1 MSDVGSFYAST
12 REVVVTD
19 AVNAATAGNM
29 GALITAGNS
38 TSGAAMDIV
47 NMGKISADKVV
58 LEGEN
63 IRLLN
68 SADITA
74 PNGVTV
80 RADEGYIHV
89 GSANGT
95 GGAGYVSE
103 NLTASGAVVPV
114 EQFTL
119 VDSTNWNTT
128 LGTGAAV
135 SGNYMLSE
143 DIDASA
149 ISGFKNVASF
159 TGKIDGNFYAVKN
172 ITNGTSGLFTST
184 NNATIVNM
192 GVKDS
197 TFSASGGDTGAFIQ
211 TAVDTTL
218 INVYNDNS
226 NITDAS
232 DYSAGL
238 VGFANGIT
246 IKSSYSTGNV
256 SYGNSAAGVGIVGYL
271 NGGTNNEVTDS
282 YSTGSTFNG
291 LISGGSN
298 AASIT
303 FDRTFSKG
311 TAFSDNY
318 KKATVKNSVVIGN
331 GQYRVAGNTGIE
343 GDKTGTIDLTKLTGI
358 TNLVANNGTTSDS
371 QLWSTVKDI
380 TNTGG
385 LQHSGTKLVRP
396 TWRIYEGQSAPIL
409 TAFTQGIKTT
419 SYNYEYF
426 DSNNAIDTAAAKYNN
441 GANNGQD
448 MTPYTYGTTLDGLV
462 YNGDTLKIV
471 DSSGNAAT
479 SNATTK
485 VINDAGTV
493 FKKAA
498 NSTSTVDASHV
509 FYNDAGQH
517 DATYTPPTGTQT
529 TGTQNKLAFIWSD
542 QKGYDLVGNNIS
554 IAPRQVTLTNN
565 LSGQTIVKEYDGSYD
580 AAKYVPNLFNGSSTT
595 SSGVLPVD
603 SGSIK
608 VGFDPNS
615 NPTATF
621 VNRGGTTPD
630 ANVGADKQ
638 VLINGKLLLT
648 DGSGN
653 AYTGHNYVIVNSSGN
668 PASSVSLNT
677 TVPAAIYQRQLKV
690 SFNGTGIT
698 KTYDKDEFVKDSNGN
713 LRSFSQSDFTL
724 DTTNVVSGDSVS
736 LVVAANNSP
745 KYVDKTTGQV
755 QVNVGTHD
763 VEVGGVTL
771 TGGTESKNYTLVDAS
786 GTPVYSELGIVTGV
800 NQQGNPIGTGT
811 GGGTFY
817 TTGDITL
824 RSLGDTGYK
833 WFKTTTSGTPNYLTA
848 TKEYD
853 GKSDY
858 ADPGTFYV
866 SNAGSSSSSATTG
879 MVAGDNLDFQVTAA
893 EFTNDSTNVNS
904 TAVRD
909 ANTTTTPQGVRY
921 TVTVSG
927 SAAGNYTFDS
937 AAAIAAGTAT
947 ALSNGGTAKVMGEGN
962 ITPRTIHVTTPQGKV
977 ADKTYDGDA
986 LVKDA
991 NGNTTFDLTSGYLTY
1006 ANTNTYQQL
1015 VSGDG
1020 SKIDIT
1026 GLYQAGNGY
1035 ADKDVNYDATN
1046 AANPVLQKDIV
1057 YTAKIMQNGVVSPNY
1072 VFNIS
1077 GSNQATFNGKG
1088 TINPVQL
1095 GAITFNSVSKTYDGS
1110 AAVTNTKNTTA
1121 PQYTDDQIKINTP
1134 TGIIS
1139 GETIS
1144 DVFHVDSNGNLDSTG
1159 AALLA
1164 NGSFTANYGDL
1175 GSNGFTLNA
1184 NVKRDPQNLS
1194 NILARD
1200 VEYVGISNLM
1210 KNHNYV
1216 LPSATAASD
1225 KVYGSGTI
1233 NPFLVTDKSWI
1244 KLDRNSTPITKTYDG
1259 NDSIANPMNYLN
1271 TTGNN
1276 KANATVT
1283 TPAGK
1288 VLPGLASTVAG
1299 AKYSDK
1305 HSNNNAVQ
1313 NVIYTVDFVESGNYG
1328 IDSSLKNAQGQVE
1341 LTLVGDGVIT
1351 QKHIIATTPKD
1362 PNVTKTY
1369 DATDTISKTGNALV
1383 DISSGILSVDQ
1394 SRVTNGT
1401 TAKYVANASG
1411 AAADASTTSGDKTVE
1426 YTLALLG
1433 DTYQDYLLDDGNG
1446 NTTIT
1451 GAGTINKRNLV
1462 ISGNTNHHKAYDG
1475 TAKVTD
1481 MPTSLSGFTFGD
1493 AQDTT
1498 VLNRDNFDITKVSG
1512 LYGSGTTDASFGT
1525 QTNVGSWDVQYSGF
1539 FTALGSKAKNYT
1551 INGTSYSSTGST
1563 GTAYGH
1569 GKIDP
1574 ATFVGQF
1581 IFKLNGGITQTYSG
1595 SADVGQ
1601 FESNTTS
1608 TAKDNFRRQW
1618 VDLTNSGVDIDNDGV
1633 IDITLGNGAYTYTI
1647 NSATYTTGADAG
1659 INKPVKYTITL
1670 NPASLSNY
1678 TGAPS
1683 SVVLNDTITN
1693 GEIKAREVFV
1703 DLTTLAKNGLTKNY
1717 DATGAIY
1724 NNDNKAYST
1733 DSAVGTV
1740 LAGSS
1745 IVTFDPVDTVNHTG
1759 LVKGTNAST
1768 GAYTNFDA
1776 GGSKVINYTADI
1788 SGDSV
1793 SNYIFKDKNGNVLTN
1808 GQGAALTTNNNTI
1821 NAFGVVLTPNAV
1833 NKTYDGTMAVTQSM
1847 AQGALQLGIAAG
1859 GQTVA
1864 LQNINGNTGVYDNP
1878 NVNPDTN
1885 GNPGI
1890 HKVTYS
1896 GLSLGDSNYK
1906 LVNASGQE
1914 LNLDSSN
1921 LYTIDGTGTIDPANY
1936 SGQFVFKLK
1945 NGINQIYSGS
1955 ADVGQ
1960 LENNTTA
1967 ADKDTERRKWVD
1979 LTKSGA
1985 DLNSDG
1991 VVDIALN
1998 NGDYTITQAVFTAG
2012 PDAGKN
2018 KQVDY
2023 TITLNPVAL
2032 SNYKNIPASV
2042 VLNASITDGEIKAR
2056 EVFVD
2061 LTTLAKNGLAK
2072 NYDATGAIYNNDN
2085 KAYSTDTATGNVLTG
2100 NSIIAFD
2107 TVNTTNHTG
2116 LVKGTN
2122 ASTGAYT
2129 NFDAGSNKSIEYTVN
2144 ISGDKLSNYIFKDA
2158 NGNVLYDYYNAN
2170 GPQQMTPLVTNNNTI
2185 NAFGVVVTADQIAK
2199 PYDATD
2205 YVAPATAQNA
2215 LHLGSAVGNDVVSL
2229 QNPAGIN
2236 AHYVGVNVDDNGDG
2250 TPDVHAVNYTG
2261 LDLGVTG
2268 SALTNYQLVDSNG
2281 NALGTDTNGL
2291 HKFAGTGII
2300 NPYKLTAGDV
2310 TINIG
2315 DASKTYDATKDVLKN
2330 GSVTDLANNYITDH
2344 YVTIPN
2350 TAGGTQ
2356 ENLVFTSYS
2365 AEYNEANAT
2374 ANPVKPGNRVD
2385 YRLGLGNSNYDFS
2398 GLQAAGL
2405 VNNNNEW
2412 IASTGGNIDKA
2423 VVKASLA
2430 NNPLDSTIVKTYDGK
2445 NNVIQDVTGKVS
2457 VAGLLT
2463 AKDGTVLNVNAINA
2477 QYKDKN
2483 VARDANGNVVDKDV
2497 YYHVELSG
2505 AAKDNYTIVGA
2516 TGANYAS
2523 LTDNT
2528 GTLAGTGRITPK
2540 ELTIDFKPAERG
2552 YNGKAN
2558 VNAADIQV
2566 EKFNG
2571 LQGNDSIALDSTAI
2585 GKITGT
2591 YGTGD
2596 STADFKADGN
2606 VKRNGDAVGYKSVKY
2621 EHVADAFADYLARNL
2636 NTDAA
2641 NYTVAKDTF
2650 YKESDNK
2657 GKINPVVLSD
2667 IKAKWQGVD
2676 KVYDATANVLN
2687 PENTMK
2693 LVTKDTALT
2702 GKEIELTYTGA
2713 ASGVYVDSNGAA
2725 QKDVGNHALKYSVT
2739 EVKKNLG
2746 NYQLADSVASSA
2758 ERDWLSTTA
2767 ADNVDGQA
2775 VTGEIT
2781 PLTLNVIAQDGF
2793 HKIYD
2798 GTEEIA
2804 GSEAQAKIG
2813 FGAAQAAV
2821 VQRDIAAGE
2830 ISYDVDAHY
2839 VGSDANVAPGV
2850 IRNQKDIAYSLTLK
2864 GNTKGN
2870 YVLQGAVNDIFE
2882 GTAKLGDIEQRK
2894 VYVDALNVTGLD
2906 KAYDTTKDL
2915 PADYSSNGRFALRAA
2930 DDATGVIQNDDVQL
2944 DFAAIKGAYLNGHVQ
2959 RDADGKLV
2967 PQGIAF
2973 NNFKLTGTGNLGNY
2987 VMGTDSLSGNGTIR
3001 PATLTV
3007 SIKVAPTKVYDGE
3020 KALSTP
3026 YNTKDNLALW
3036 GVLGDDDVNL
3046 VVNSA
3051 GYQDANAATGKEY
3064 RYGISIDNLD
3074 YQLAQGENTP
3084 AITVSGNGQAGELT
3098 AYDGTIVPRTLTASV
3113 VKDMVKVY
3121 DGTNAGKQDAI
3132 KNIALSAGYLDK
3144 DKDSLGLVANAV
3156 YDGSDA
3162 AGNRKV
3168 TYTLSL
3174 GNTNYQLSD
3183 TVITGDGAIEKRKVC
3198 VVADG
3203 LVGIDKVYDG
3213 TSALPSGFTNMG
3225 HFRLAGY
3232 DAATETGIVAQDAD
3246 IDLDIGAIA
3255 GSYASAHVKRD
3266 AAGRP
3271 IAQDIAFNNFL
3282 LANDNGNYIVEP
3294 TSIVGSGTITPRS
3307 LSVGIKEAP
3316 VKVYDGETALA
3327 STYAANDNLVLE
3339 GVLAGD
3345 NANLLID
3352 SAAYADANAGKNKE
3366 YSYQISLGNGDYEL
3380 VQGAGKPALAVTDN
3394 GQSGTITAQDGIITP
3409 RTLTASV
3416 IRNMTKEYDGTTD
3429 GVENAVANVS
3439 MGNVVNGDRIGL
3451 TATAVYDNPNA
3462 GKSEDTDELQE
3473 HQVTY
3478 TLSLANPNYQLETDI
3493 LTGTGTISRK
3503 GLTIVATPASV
3514 NMGEPL
3520 PQFTG
3525 TVEGLV
3531 AADSGLASSFAFN
3544 TLLGV
3549 STSNV
3554 TGAQTQYPVYGWYR
3568 NSYEGGNFGL
3578 NYTYSQAPANE
3589 TAFTVNYIN
3598 TDMGNPDLKPT
3609 PTHDVYQQVAKDVT
3623 SGFGDN
3629 NAAAIQYVDKNG
3641 KVLATET
3648 IGSGTIATGETMDGL
3663 TAQGT
3668 DLANI
3673 GIVGGDI
3680 VNLEGADAAGI
3691 ANIEMQDKGAVVNL
3705 EVYSLNGEKTST
3717 DGNPA
3722 AEIVSTD
3729 SRNALGSI
3737 QIVDESGHVLEEI
3750 DQDKAEKEEKE
3761 GEIAI
3766 RSSDGQN
3773 ENEIELTVE
3782 STGVNVA

>member
-1 MSDVGSFYAST
+1 
-12 REVVVTD
+12 
-19 AVNAATAGNM
+19 
-29 GALITAGNS
+29 
-38 TSGAAMDIV
+38 
-47 NMGKISADKVV
+47 
-58 LEGEN
+58 
-63 IRLLN
+63 
-68 SADITA
+68 
-74 PNGVTV
+74 
-80 RADEGYIHV
+80 
-89 GSANGT
+89 
-95 GGAGYVSE
+95 
-103 NLTASGAVVPV
+103 
-114 EQFTL
+114 
-119 VDSTNWNTT
+119 
-128 LGTGAAV
+128 
-135 SGNYMLSE
+135 
-143 DIDASA
+143 
-149 ISGFKNVASF
+149 
-159 TGKIDGNFYAVKN
+159 
-172 ITNGTSGLFTST
+172 
-184 NNATIVNM
+184 
-192 GVKDS
+192 
-197 TFSASGGDTGAFIQ
+197 
-211 TAVDTTL
+211 
-218 INVYNDNS
+218 
-226 NITDAS
+226 
-232 DYSAGL
+232 
-238 VGFANGIT
+238 
-246 IKSSYSTGNV
+246 
-256 SYGNSAAGVGIVGYL
+256 
-271 NGGTNNEVTDS
+271 
-282 YSTGSTFNG
+282 
-291 LISGGSN
+291 
-298 AASIT
+298 
-303 FDRTFSKG
+303 
-311 TAFSDNY
+311 
-318 KKATVKNSVVIGN
+318 
-331 GQYRVAGNTGIE
+331 
-343 GDKTGTIDLTKLTGI
+343 
-358 TNLVANNGTTSDS
+358 
-371 QLWSTVKDI
+371 
-380 TNTGG
+380 
-385 LQHSGTKLVRP
+385 
-396 TWRIYEGQSAPIL
+396 
-409 TAFTQGIKTT
+409 
-419 SYNYEYF
+419 
-426 DSNNAIDTAAAKYNN
+426 
-441 GANNGQD
+441 

-485 VINDAGTV
+485 AINDAGTV

-498 NSTSTVDASHV
+498 NSTSTIDASHV

-565 LSGQTIVKEYDGSYD
+565 LSGQAIVKEYDGSSD
-580 AAKYVPNLFNGSSTT
+580 AKKFVPNLFNGTSTT
-595 SSGVLPVD
+595 SSGILPAD

-608 VGFDPNS
+608 VGFDNTS

-621 VNRGGTTPD
+621 VNSGSTTPD
-630 ANVGADKQ
+630 ANVGANKE
-638 VLINGKLLLT
+638 VLINGTLSLT
-648 DGSGN
+648 DGGGN
-653 AYTGHNYVIVNSSGN
+653 AYTGHNYVIVDGSGN

-745 KYVDKTTGQV
+745 
-755 QVNVGTHD
+755 ND

-771 TGGTESKNYTLVDAS
+771 TGTEAKNYTLVDAS

-800 NQQGNPIGTGT
+800 NQQGNNPIGTGT

-866 SNAGSSSSSATTG
+866 SNAGSSSSSSTTG

-909 ANTTTTPQGVRY
+909 ANTSTTPQGVRY
-921 TVTVSG
+921 TVKVSG
-927 SAAGNYTFDS
+927 AAAGNYTFDS

-1020 SKIDIT
+1020 SQIDIT

-1110 AAVTNTKNTTA
+1110 AVVTNTKNTTA

-1144 DVFHVDSNGNLDSTG
+1144 DVFYVDSNGNLDSTG
-1159 AALLA
+1159 AAKLA

-1194 NILARD
+1194 TILARD
-1200 VEYVGISNLM
+1200 VEYAGISNLM

-1225 KVYGSGTI
+1225 TVYGSGTI
-1233 NPFLVTDKSWI
+1233 NHFLVTDKSWI

-1259 NDSIANPMNYLN
+1259 NDSIANPMSYLN

-1283 TPAGK
+1283 TPASK
-1288 VLPGLASTVAG
+1288 VLPGLASTVVG

-1305 HSNNNAVQ
+1305 HSNNNAAQ

-1475 TAKVTD
+1475 TATVTD

-1512 LYGSGTTDASFGT
+1512 LYGSGTTDATFVSNP
-1525 QTNVGSWDVQYSGF
+1525 NVSTSTKDVQYSGF

-1569 GKIDP
+1569 GIISP
-1574 ATFVGQF
+1574 ATFNG
-1581 IFKLNGGITQTYSG
+1581 IFVFRLKPGITQTYSG
-1595 SADVGQ
+1595 YADVGHEEANQ
-1601 FESNTTS
+1601 QAFQES
-1608 TAKDNFRRQW
+1608 W
-1618 VDLTNSGVDIDNDGV
+1618 IDLDKSGVYLNGTTITGTP
-1633 IDITLGNGAYTYTI
+1633 DITLRNGAYTYTI
-1647 NSATYTTGADAG
+1647 NSATYT
-1659 INKPVKYTITL
+1659 
-1670 NPASLSNY
+1670 
-1678 TGAPS
+1678 
-1683 SVVLNDTITN
+1683 
-1693 GEIKAREVFV
+1693 
-1703 DLTTLAKNGLTKNY
+1703 
-1717 DATGAIY
+1717 
-1724 NNDNKAYST
+1724 
-1733 DSAVGTV
+1733 
-1740 LAGSS
+1740 
-1745 IVTFDPVDTVNHTG
+1745 
-1759 LVKGTNAST
+1759 
-1768 GAYTNFDA
+1768 
-1776 GGSKVINYTADI
+1776 
-1788 SGDSV
+1788 
-1793 SNYIFKDKNGNVLTN
+1793 
-1808 GQGAALTTNNNTI
+1808 
-1821 NAFGVVLTPNAV
+1821 
-1833 NKTYDGTMAVTQSM
+1833 
-1847 AQGALQLGIAAG
+1847 
-1859 GQTVA
+1859 
-1864 LQNINGNTGVYDNP
+1864 
-1878 NVNPDTN
+1878 
-1885 GNPGI
+1885 
-1890 HKVTYS
+1890 
-1896 GLSLGDSNYK
+1896 
-1906 LVNASGQE
+1906 
-1914 LNLDSSN
+1914 
-1921 LYTIDGTGTIDPANY
+1921 
-1936 SGQFVFKLK
+1936 
-1945 NGINQIYSGS
+1945 
-1955 ADVGQ
+1955 
-1960 LENNTTA
+1960 
-1967 ADKDTERRKWVD
+1967 
-1979 LTKSGA
+1979 
-1985 DLNSDG
+1985 
-1991 VVDIALN
+1991 
-1998 NGDYTITQAVFTAG
+1998 AG
-2012 PDAGKN
+2012 PDAGTGKEVKYN
-2018 KQVDY
+2018 
-2023 TITLNPVAL
+2023 ITLTPTTLA
-2032 SNYKNIPASV
+2032 NYG
-2042 VLNASITDGEIKAR
+2042 ITSSSAVPMDNQAIQDGVITAR
-2056 EVFVD
+2056 EVTVD
-2061 LTTLAKNGLAK
+2061 LSSLAKGGLSK
-2072 NYDATGAIYNNDN
+2072 YYDNTGTIYNNDN
-2085 KAYSTDTATGNVLTG
+2085 KAYSTDTATGTVLQGDAIVTLEKANTANQTGILNGVTNV
-2100 NSIIAFD
+2100 
-2107 TVNTTNHTG
+2107 
-2116 LVKGTN
+2116 
-2122 ASTGAYT
+2122 STGAYT
-2129 NFDAGSNKSIEYTVN
+2129 NFDAGPNKSIEYTVN

-2170 GPQQMTPLVTNNNTI
+2170 GPQQMTPITTNNNTINAFGAVVTANPISKDYDGTTAVSQTKAQGALQLLGSNPTNVSLQNSITSSTGEYVGVNVDPDANGNPAVHVVHYTGLDLGNANYKLVDANGQELGKDANNLYKIDGTGIINPVTWNGSVSFNLKNHINQIYSGYDVVGKEESTTSASAIDTAQRGWVDLSTSGITDNNGNFIALTNGDYDINSAIFTAGPDAGKNKEVKYEITLKPILLSNYKNVPTNVINQTATIQDGEIKAREVTVDLTALAKGGLSKYYDGTDVIYNNDNKAFSTDAATGTVLQGDAVVTMEKVDTVNHTGILNGAANVSTGKYVLNLNAGAGNRTVEYTPAISGDKLSNYIFKDANGNVLYDYYNANGPTQMAPLTTTNNTI
-2185 NAFGVVVTADQIAK
+2185 NAFGVVVTADPIAK

-2205 YVAPATAQNA
+2205 YVAPSTAQNA

-2229 QNPAGIN
+2229 QNPSGIE
-2236 AHYVGVNVDDNGDG
+2236 AHYVGVNVDDDGDG
-2250 TPDVHAVNYTG
+2250 TPDVHTVNYTG

-2291 HKFAGTGII
+2291 HKFVGTGII

-2315 DASKTYDATKDVLKN
+2315 DASKTYDTTKYVLKN
-2330 GSVTDLANNYITDH
+2330 GSVTDLTNNYITDH

-2356 ENLVFTSYS
+2356 ENLVFTSYN

-2385 YRLGLGNSNYDFS
+2385 YRLGLSNSNYDFS
-2398 GLQAAGL
+2398 GLRAAGL
-2405 VNNNNEW
+2405 VNNNKW

-2423 VVKASLA
+2423 VVKANLT
-2430 NNPLDSTIVKTYDGK
+2430 NNPLDSAIEKNYDGD
-2445 NNVIQDVTGKVS
+2445 NRVIQDVTGKVS
-2457 VAGLLT
+2457 VTGLFT

-2477 QYKDKN
+2477 KYKDKN

-2505 AAKDNYTIVGA
+2505 AAKDNYTIEGA

-2528 GTLAGTGRITPK
+2528 GTLTGTGRITPK
-2540 ELTIDFKPAERG
+2540 ELTIDFKPAERD

-2571 LQGNDSIALDSTAI
+2571 LQGTDSITLDSTAM

-2596 STADFKADGN
+2596 SAADFKANGN
-2606 VKRNGDAVGYKSVKY
+2606 VNRIGDAVGAKSVKY
-2621 EHVADAFADYLARNL
+2621 EHVADAYADYLARNL

-2657 GKINPVVLSD
+2657 GKINPVILSD

-2693 LVTKDTALT
+2693 LVTKDTVLT
-2702 GKEIELTYTGA
+2702 GNEIELTYTGA

-2746 NYQLADSVASSA
+2746 NYQLADTAADSA
-2758 ERDWLSTTA
+2758 KRDWLSTTA
-2767 ADNVDGQA
+2767 ADNADGQA
-2775 VTGEIT
+2775 VTGAIT
-2781 PLTLNVIAQDGF
+2781 PLTLNVIAQNGF

-2798 GTEEIA
+2798 GTEDIA
-2804 GSEAQAKIG
+2804 DSDVQAKIG
-2813 FGAAQAAV
+2813 FDAAQAAV

-2870 YVLQGAVNDIFE
+2870 YILQGAVNDMVTD
-2882 GTAKLGDIEQRK
+2882 TAKLGDIEQRM
-2894 VYVDALNVTGLD
+2894 VYVEPLNITGID
-2906 KAYDTTKDL
+2906 KTYDTTD
-2915 PADYSSNGRFALRAA
+2915 AMSDGYSSNGRFRLKAA
-2930 DDATGVIQNDDVQL
+2930 DDSTGVVGNEDVSLDVEAIQ
-2944 DFAAIKGAYLNGHVQ
+2944 GAYKSAHVQ
-2959 RDADGKLV
+2959 RDAAGTPV
-2967 PQGIAF
+2967 SQEITF
-2973 NNFKLTGTGNLGNY
+2973 NNFNLKGSANLNNYLMATDNLTG
-2987 VMGTDSLSGNGTIR
+2987 SGTIT
-3001 PATLTV
+3001 PAPLTV
-3007 SIKVAPTKVYDGE
+3007 SINKAPTKVYDGGTSFAAE
-3020 KALSTP
+3020 YTA
-3026 YNTKDNLALW
+3026 NHNLQVQGWLQEADKVNA
-3036 GVLGDDDVNL
+3036 VLTDG
-3046 VVNSA
+3046 
-3051 GYQDANAATGKEY
+3051 GYTDANAGTNKEY
-3064 RYGISIDNLD
+3064 SYNLKVGNDD
-3074 YQLAQGENTP
+3074 YELTQGVGQP
-3084 AITVSGNGQAGELT
+3084 ALRIANNGQSG
-3098 AYDGTIVPRTLTASV
+3098 
-3113 VKDMVKVY
+3113 
-3121 DGTNAGKQDAI
+3121 Q
-3132 KNIALSAGYLDK
+3132 
-3144 DKDSLGLVANAV
+3144 
-3156 YDGSDA
+3156 
-3162 AGNRKV
+3162 V
-3168 TYTLSL
+3168 T
-3174 GNTNYQLSD
+3174 
-3183 TVITGDGAIEKRKVC
+3183 
-3198 VVADG
+3198 
-3203 LVGIDKVYDG
+3203 
-3213 TSALPSGFTNMG
+3213 
-3225 HFRLAGY
+3225 
-3232 DAATETGIVAQDAD
+3232 AQD
-3246 IDLDIGAIA
+3246 
-3255 GSYASAHVKRD
+3255 
-3266 AAGRP
+3266 
-3271 IAQDIAFNNFL
+3271 
-3282 LANDNGNYIVEP
+3282 
-3294 TSIVGSGTITPRS
+3294 GTITPRM
-3307 LSVGIKEAP
+3307 
-3316 VKVYDGETALA
+3316 
-3327 STYAANDNLVLE
+3327 
-3339 GVLAGD
+3339 
-3345 NANLLID
+3345 
-3352 SAAYADANAGKNKE
+3352 
-3366 YSYQISLGNGDYEL
+3366 
-3380 VQGAGKPALAVTDN
+3380 
-3394 GQSGTITAQDGIITP
+3394 
-3409 RTLTASV
+3409 LTARV
-3416 IRNMTKEYDGTTD
+3416 IGTMNKEYDGNTD

-3439 MGNVVNGDRIGL
+3439 MSNVVNGDSIGL

-3478 TLSLANPNYQLETDI
+3478 TLSLANPNYQLETDT

-3514 NMGEPL
+3514 NMGETL

-3531 AADSGLASSFAFN
+3531 PADSSLASSFTFN
-3544 TLLGV
+3544 TLPGV

-3554 TGAQTQYPVYGWYR
+3554 TGAQTRYPVYGWYR

-3578 NYTYSQAPANE
+3578 NYTYSQDPANE

-3623 SGFGDN
+3623 SGFGGN
-3629 NAAAIQYVDKNG
+3629 NAASLQYVDKNG

-3648 IGSGTIATGETMDGL
+3648 IGSGTIAAGETMDGL
-3663 TAQGT
+3663 TVQGT